1 MDKELLY
8 LPHKI
13 RKDIHLLNLRMDEF
27 EMLSNTI
34 PTGSFDE
41 PRVDKSRSQE
51 APFVKWIYKKME
63 VEEEIKR
70 LEDKLGNLLEQLIQA
85 INQIDNS
92 DYQNILILRYL
103 NEVKMED
110 IASRLF
116 LSVRTIYRYKYLA
129 VKEFEK
135 LTCSV
140 ML

>member
-34 PTGSFDE
+34 PTGSIDE

-70 LEDKLGNLLEQLIQA
+70 LEDKLNNLLEQLIQA

-116 LSVRTIYRYKYLA
+116 LSVRTTYRYKYLA

>member
-70 LEDKLGNLLEQLIQA
+70 LEDKLNNLLEQLIQA

-116 LSVRTIYRYKYLA
+116 LSVRTTYRYKYLA